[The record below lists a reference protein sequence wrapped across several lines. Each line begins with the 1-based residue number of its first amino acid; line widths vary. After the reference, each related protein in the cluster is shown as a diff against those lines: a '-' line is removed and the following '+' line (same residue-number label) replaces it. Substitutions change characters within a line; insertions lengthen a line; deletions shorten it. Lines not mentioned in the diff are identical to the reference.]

1 MERIFSFAGGSL
13 PLGTKTYLMG
23 ILNITPDSFYDGG
36 RYFDPAAALKKAVA
50 LAEEGADI
58 IDVGALST
66 RPNAERADEAEEL
79 RRLRS
84 VLPRLRREAAV
95 PISVDTYRPAVARYA
110 LGEGADII
118 NDVSGRFSADIAALI
133 KEYGAGWVLMHAG
146 PENAKTEDEA
156 AYPQGIVNHVQMF
169 FNEMLR
175 KAAEYGIPARELC
188 LDPGFGFAKNAV
200 QNRELLRCLSLLH
213 TDGCAFLC
221 ALSRKRFIR
230 AAALSEAD
238 ADVLSATL
246 TADISAAAAGAD
258 ILRVHDVA
266 AHKALLSAYDSL
278 LRT

>member
-1 MERIFSFAGGSL
+1 MDRIFSFAGGSL
-13 PLGTKTYLMG
+13 PLGKKTYLMG

-36 RYFDPAAALKKAVA
+36 RYFDPAAALKKAVS
-50 LAEEGADI
+50 LAGEGADI

-66 RPNAERADEAEEL
+66 RPNADRADEAEEL
-79 RRLRS
+79 RRLS
-84 VLPRLRREAAV
+84 AVLPQLRREVAV

-110 LGEGADII
+110 LSEGADII
-118 NDVSGRFSADIAALI
+118 NDVSGLFSADIAALI

-146 PENAKTEDEA
+146 PENARTEDEA
-156 AYPQGIVNHVQMF
+156 AYPLGIVNHVQLF
-169 FNEMLR
+169 FDAVLH
-175 KAAEYGIPARELC
+175 KTAEYGIPAQKIC

-200 QNRELLRCLSLLH
+200 KNRELLRCLSLLH

-238 ADVLSATL
+238 ADVLAATL
-246 TADISAAAAGAD
+246 TADLSAAAAGAD

-266 AHKALLSAYDSL
+266 AHKALLSAYDCL
-278 LRT
+278 LRP